1 MKILAR
7 DYTIMVVQMKYIN
20 VLKIMFNSCLFALI
34 FTGFNASADDNSAES
49 RLTFIEKLI
58 NTSSG
63 ARQVIESNDQN
74 AKKLREEAGR
84 LYVLSKKEFDAGDK
98 EKGSK
103 LLSQATT
110 TMFKAIKLATPESLG
125 KEKKKNDFDNRK
137 KSVEALR
144 DAFNRIAKDESD
156 KKSSNKVNKQVQQ
169 SESDAINLFSIGKE
183 DEARAELDKAYH
195 LLKVSI
201 EVFRGGKTL
210 VRSLN
215 FSSKQEEYNYEVDR
229 NDTHKMLIKVLLKGK
244 TKSEYTSKM
253 VSKYT
258 SSSDDIRKQAEIAAE
273 NDSYEEAVKLLEQS
287 TRELVRAIRSAGV
300 YIPS

>member
-1 MKILAR
+1 
-7 DYTIMVVQMKYIN
+7 
-20 VLKIMFNSCLFALI
+20 
-34 FTGFNASADDNSAES
+34 
-49 RLTFIEKLI
+49 
-58 NTSSG
+58 
-63 ARQVIESNDQN
+63 
-74 AKKLREEAGR
+74 
-84 LYVLSKKEFDAGDK
+84 
-98 EKGSK
+98 
-103 LLSQATT
+103 
-110 TMFKAIKLATPESLG
+110 MFKAIKLATPESLG
-125 KEKKKNDFDNRK
+125 KNKKKNDFDNRK
-137 KSVEALR
+137 KSVEALH

-156 KKSSNKVNKQVQQ
+156 KESSNKINKQVQQ
-169 SESDAINLFSIGKE
+169 LESGAINLFSMGKE

-201 EVFRGGKTL
+201 ETFRRGKTL

-215 FSSKQEEYNYEVDR
+215 FSSKEEEYHYEVDR
-229 NDTHKMLIKVLLKGK
+229 NDTHKMLINILLKDK

-300 YIPS
+300 YIPG